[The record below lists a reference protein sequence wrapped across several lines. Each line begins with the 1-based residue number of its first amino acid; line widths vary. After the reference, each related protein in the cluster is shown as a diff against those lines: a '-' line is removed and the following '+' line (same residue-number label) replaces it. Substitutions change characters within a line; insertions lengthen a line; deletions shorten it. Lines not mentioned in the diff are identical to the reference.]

1 MFQTL
6 YFNSTRGLL
15 SFKAQNI
22 TMQKIFSLIAVLGL
36 VCSCNSSGPNILTA
50 EEQKDGWELLFDG
63 KTTNGW
69 HLYNMGNAPS
79 VWEVKNGTLVC
90 NPNGHKL
97 EEHGDLV
104 SDKEFENFDL
114 KFEWQITEG
123 GNSGVFINVLERPD
137 IMKAWGSGPEYQLLD
152 NAHPD
157 FPNPAKRSGCLF
169 GFGPQ
174 KNPAANKPKG
184 EWNESEIK
192 QENGKISFYLNGVLT
207 VEKDL
212 TSTAWLD
219 SLATSNFKTMPEYG
233 KHTKGRIA
241 LQEWKGGASFR
252 NVKIRKL

>member
-1 MFQTL
+1 MLKTTL
-6 YFNSTRGLL
+6 LFLAVFLLTACNST
-15 SFKAQNI
+15 
-22 TMQKIFSLIAVLGL
+22 
-36 VCSCNSSGPNILTA
+36 GPNQLTEA
-50 EEQKDGWELLFDG
+50 EKAAGWELLFDG
-63 KTTNGW
+63 KTTEGW
-69 HLYNMGNAPS
+69 HLYNMGKAPS
-79 VWEVKNGTLVC
+79 VWEVKEGALVC

-104 SDKEFENFDL
+104 TEKEFENFDL

-123 GNSGVFINVLERPD
+123 GNSGVFINVIERPD

-192 QENGKISFYLNGVLT
+192 QLNGKVEFYLNGVLT

-212 TSTAWLD
+212 KSKAWLD
-219 SLATSNFKTMPEYG
+219 SLANSNFKSMPEFG
-233 KHTKGRIA
+233 KNTKGRIA